1 MKLDV
6 WLVALILCSAL
17 MHASWNAIVKADRH
31 HRLVS
36 FGIIMATG
44 TVIGAIALP
53 FVGPMSMDAV
63 PWLILSGVIHV
74 FYYFFLLSAYAHG
87 DLSHVYPIARGLGP
101 TLVAVFSGVLLGEH
115 LKTYEAGGVLLVS
128 LGIMGLA
135 LAKGLSNWGGR
146 GTVFAIVTGF
156 TIAGY
161 TVVDGLGAR
170 ASGNALAY
178 IAWLNVVEGPWVLA
192 YALWRNRPT
201 QVMAYLRVEGW
212 RAGLGGLIATLGY
225 GIAIYALSVG
235 AMAHV
240 AALRETSVLFA
251 TVIGTKLLG
260 ESFGARRV
268 VAAGTI
274 VAGLV
279 LMNLRL

>member
-53 FVGPMSMDAV
+53 LVGPMSWDAV

-115 LKTYEAGGVLLVS
+115 LKAYEGAGVLLVS

-135 LAKGLSNWGGR
+135 LAKGLRNWGGR
-146 GTVFAIVTGF
+146 GTVFAVVTGF

-170 ASGNALAY
+170 ASGNPIAY

-192 YALWRNRPT
+192 YALWRSRPT
-201 QVMAYLRVEGW
+201 QVAAYFRVEGW
-212 RAGLGGLIATLGY
+212 RAVAGGLIATLGY

-268 VAAGTI
+268 AAAATI

-279 LMNLRL
+279 LMNMRL

>member
-1 MKLDV
+1 MKLDA

-17 MHASWNAIVKADRH
+17 MHASWNAIIKADQR
-31 HRLVS
+31 HRLLS
-36 FGIIMATG
+36 FGIVMATG
-44 TVIGAIALP
+44 TVIGAVAVP
-53 FVGPMSMDAV
+53 FLGPMSLDAL
-63 PWLILSGVIHV
+63 PWLALSGVIHV

-101 TLVAVFSGVLLGEH
+101 TLVAIFSGVLLHEH
-115 LKTYEAGGVLLVS
+115 LKPYELGGVLLVS

-161 TVVDGLGAR
+161 TIVDGLGSR
-170 ASGNALAY
+170 SSGNALAY

-192 YALWRNRPT
+192 YALWRRPPT
-201 QVMAYLRVEGW
+201 QAMAYFRAEGW
-212 RAGLGGLIATLGY
+212 RACIGGVIATLGY
-225 GIAIYALSVG
+225 GLAIYALSIG

-260 ESFGARRV
+260 ESFGPRRL